1 MSGGQ
6 FDYKQD
12 YIQDIMQ
19 DIGGFIDTN
28 DSNATNEWG
37 DRMGRGYSPETISEF
52 KKAIPILRAAYIYA
66 KRIDWLLSGDD
77 GEKNFHSRL
86 KEQLEGEN
94 T

>member
-6 FDYKQD
+6 FDYNQLH
-12 YIQDIMQ
+12 IQDIMQ
-19 DIGGFIDTN
+19 AISGFIDTN
-28 DSNATNEWG
+28 DSNATNEGG
-37 DRMGRGYSPETISEF
+37 DRIGRGYSPETISEF
-52 KKAIPILRAAYIYA
+52 KKAIPILRAAYVYA

-77 GEKNFHSRL
+77 GEEDFHSRL